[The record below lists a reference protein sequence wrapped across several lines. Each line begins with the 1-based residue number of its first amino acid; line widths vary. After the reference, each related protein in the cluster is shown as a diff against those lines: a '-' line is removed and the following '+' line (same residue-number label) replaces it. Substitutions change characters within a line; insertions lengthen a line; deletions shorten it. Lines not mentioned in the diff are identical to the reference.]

1 MNGKLLR
8 QVLDKMLKSP
18 SAGEARVQVC
28 LPDGKYYDITSL
40 QLLENKL
47 LGVRETHR
55 LVFTVKAETW
65 NMGKVLKK
73 IGQPVVVKPETK
85 FWHEIKTFV
94 TKNNCTLSFTRL
106 ENSAS
111 WGTPD
116 LLGYNS
122 NGVFFT
128 VELKVTKTN
137 KVRFSPHQIAFHV
150 KHPNNSFILVKTLT
164 PVSVKLYQGKSIREL
179 VACGLELEAC
189 CLELEA
195 CVKSLEQLGA

>member
-40 QLLENKL
+40 QMMENKL
-47 LGVRETHR
+47 IGFRESHR

-94 TKNNCTLSFTRL
+94 TKNNCKLSFTRL

-122 NGVFFT
+122 NAVFFT
-128 VELKVTKTN
+128 VELKYTKN
-137 KVRFSPHQIAFHV
+137 NRVRFSPHQIAFHV
-150 KHPNNSFILVKTLT
+150 KHPNNTFILVKTQT
-164 PVSVKLYQGKSIREL
+164 PESVKLYQGKRIRKL
-179 VACGLELEAC
+179 AACGLKLDACCLGLEAC
-189 CLELEA
+189 IRHL
-195 CVKSLEQLGA
+195 QDLGA